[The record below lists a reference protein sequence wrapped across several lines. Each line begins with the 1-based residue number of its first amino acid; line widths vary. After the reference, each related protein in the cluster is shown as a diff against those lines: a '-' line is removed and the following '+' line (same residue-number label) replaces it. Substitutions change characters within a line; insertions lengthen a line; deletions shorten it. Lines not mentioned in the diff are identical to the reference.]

1 MAFLA
6 PLGAFAAELAY
17 FAAIGTVLELL
28 TTSGTQRLGGEGA
41 MFTFRSTAQ
50 ITPRD
55 REDAEAIIQMD
66 TNLKIILAMTAA
78 ELNKIVERK
87 VPEWADIVSTM
98 KQNVL
103 FEEAEY
109 DKEHNQYAIH
119 TYKRNS
125 TDFFKFNGDPDDD
138 TVQSIKNWFINDVLD
153 TFDPEMKEV
162 TGVLKDDTF
171 EKLARIVAS
180 TGASV
185 NSLSG
190 IIRRADYEDYTVAD
204 IGLIRYPSNENPKAR
219 IYRLK
224 INCWRHCKRILAIED
239 NENGLTIEIDSKE
252 FVPREEVVKE
262 MRKRILSSTD
272 VATLCAKAEAMLM
285 KI

>member
-1 MAFLA
+1 
-6 PLGAFAAELAY
+6 
-17 FAAIGTVLELL
+17 
-28 TTSGTQRLGGEGA
+28 
-41 MFTFRSTAQ
+41 
-50 ITPRD
+50 
-55 REDAEAIIQMD
+55 
-66 TNLKIILAMTAA
+66 
-78 ELNKIVERK
+78 
-87 VPEWADIVSTM
+87 
-98 KQNVL
+98 
-103 FEEAEY
+103 
-109 DKEHNQYAIH
+109 
-119 TYKRNS
+119 
-125 TDFFKFNGDPDDD
+125 
-138 TVQSIKNWFINDVLD
+138 
-153 TFDPEMKEV
+153 MKEV

-171 EKLARIVAS
+171 EKLAYIVAS

-185 NSLSG
+185 NGLSG

-224 INCWRHCKRILAIED
+224 INCWRHCNRILAIESND
-239 NENGLTIEIDSKE
+239 NGLTIEIDSKE

>member
-6 PLGAFAAELAY
+6 PLAAFAAELAY

-28 TTSGTQRLGGEGA
+28 TTSGTQRLDGEGA

-55 REDAEAIIQMD
+55 SEDAKAIIQMD

-78 ELNKIVERK
+78 ELNKITERK
-87 VPEWADIVSTM
+87 VPEWADIVSVM

-103 FEEAEY
+103 FEEAEN
-109 DKEHNQYAIH
+109 DKEHNHYAIH

-125 TDFFKFNGDPDDD
+125 TDFFKFNGEPDDD

-171 EKLARIVAS
+171 EKLAHIVAS

-185 NSLSG
+185 NGLSG

-224 INCWRHCKRILAIED
+224 INCWRHCNRILAIESND
-239 NENGLTIEIDSKE
+239 NGLTIEIDSKE

>member
-1 MAFLA
+1 MAFLG
-6 PLGAFAAELAY
+6 PLASFAAELAY

-28 TTSGTQRLGGEGA
+28 TTSGTERLDGEGA
-41 MFTFRSTAQ
+41 MFTFRSTVQ

-55 REDAEAIIQMD
+55 GEDAKAIAQMD

-78 ELNKIVERK
+78 ELNKIAERK
-87 VPEWADIVSTM
+87 VPEWADIVSVM

-103 FEEAEY
+103 FEETEN
-109 DKEHNQYAIH
+109 DKEHNHYAIH

-125 TDFFKFNGDPDDD
+125 TDFFKFNGEPDDD

-171 EKLARIVAS
+171 EKLAQIVAS

-185 NSLSG
+185 NGLSG

-224 INCWRHCKRILAIED
+224 INCWRHCNRILAIESND
-239 NENGLTIEIDSKE
+239 NGLTIEIDSKE

>member
-6 PLGAFAAELAY
+6 PLAAFAAELAY

-28 TTSGTQRLGGEGA
+28 TTSGTQRLDGEGA

-55 REDAEAIIQMD
+55 SEDAKAIIQMD

-78 ELNKIVERK
+78 ELNKIAERK
-87 VPEWADIVSTM
+87 VPEWADIVSVM

-103 FEEAEY
+103 FEEAEN
-109 DKEHNQYAIH
+109 DKEHNHYAIH

-125 TDFFKFNGDPDDD
+125 TDFFKFNGKPDDD

-171 EKLARIVAS
+171 EKLAHIVAS

-185 NSLSG
+185 NGLSG

-224 INCWRHCKRILAIED
+224 INCWRHCNRILAIESND
-239 NENGLTIEIDSKE
+239 NGLTIEIDSKE